1 MDRAQIEEI
10 VRKYDLLP
18 DDKLV
23 SMVEHA
29 LLTQRRNLAKQHYL
43 LVHGGVL
50 QLAKNA
56 LMLRFTKYGEQS
68 CKEIVEEIDKTTL
81 ALE

>member
-1 MDRAQIEEI
+1 MERPQIEEI
-10 VRKYDLLP
+10 IRKHELEP

-23 SMVEHA
+23 SMIEHA
-29 LLTQRRNLAKQHYL
+29 LLAEKRNLARQHYL

-56 LMLRFTKYGEQS
+56 LMLRFTRNGEQS

-81 ALE
+81 SLE